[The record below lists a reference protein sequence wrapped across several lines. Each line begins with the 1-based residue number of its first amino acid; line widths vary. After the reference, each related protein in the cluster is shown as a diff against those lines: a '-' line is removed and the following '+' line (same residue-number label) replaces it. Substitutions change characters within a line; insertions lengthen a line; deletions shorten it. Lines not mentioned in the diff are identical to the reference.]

1 MHVNGSAFTSIWYD
15 PHKHSVFIID
25 QTTLPHRFEVIAL
38 NTLEDFCRAISHMQ
52 VRGAPLIGVT
62 AAFGLALALTVDSS
76 AEALQSASQQ
86 LLATRPTAVNLA
98 WALNRVNRAVTALP
112 AAQRAEQALQLAEQ
126 LRREDIH
133 NCEAIGEHGLQLF
146 QSLLADKPATRQSL
160 QILTHCNAGWLATID
175 WGTALAPIYKAH
187 LAGLDIHVWVDETRP
202 RNQGASLTAWELAQ
216 QGIPHTVI
224 ADNTGGHLM
233 QQGMIDL
240 CLVGSDR
247 TTANGDVCNKIGTY
261 LKALAASDNQLP
273 FYVALPTSTID
284 WQLHDGLKQ
293 IPIEQRSDR
302 EVTHISGIDS
312 TGKLTEVQLV
322 ANSPA
327 ANYAFD
333 VTPARL
339 ISGLITE
346 HGVFQA
352 KGDSLK
358 KLQQFITG

>member
-15 PHKHSVFIID
+15 HQQCSVFIID
-25 QTTLPHRFEVIAL
+25 QTTLPHRFEIVAL
-38 NTLEDFCRAISHMQ
+38 KSLGDFCQAISQMQ

-62 AAFGLALALTVDSS
+62 AAFGVACALAVDSS
-76 AEALQSASQQ
+76 PAALQQASQQ

-98 WALNRVNRAVTALP
+98 WALDRVKCAIADLP
-112 AAQRAEQALQLAEQ
+112 MQQRAEQALREAEQ
-126 LRREDIH
+126 IRHEDML

-146 QSLLADKPATRQSL
+146 KSMLADKPADQQSL

-233 QQGMIDL
+233 QQGQVDL

-261 LKALAASDNQLP
+261 LKALAATDNQLP

-284 WQLHDGLKQ
+284 WQLDDGLKQ
-293 IPIEQRSDR
+293 IPIEQRSAR

-339 ISGLITE
+339 VRGLITE
-346 HGVFQA
+346 HGVYQA
-352 KGDSLK
+352 NSNSLK
-358 KLQQFITG
+358 KLQQLITS